1 MPVETTSPEHRQRPM
16 PRLSEQIIPRRK
28 LVLLVSETAIFTG
41 VLLFGTSSWPLAGAG
56 FDLFSLPVPGVL
68 RTILTCVTVAVI
80 CQAALSYNDLYD
92 WKVSQNRADLPNR
105 LLHSLGYA
113 LVMLALLVFVAPG
126 LFYFPGLAETGAG
139 LTEWKLMLLLA
150 LSFLAVY
157 GWRAGF
163 HWFFYKWRFGEQL
176 LVLGNCEEARNLANL
191 VHDNPMAGFEVVGLV
206 GSGDN
211 GADVPAH
218 LRILGPEEQL
228 AEIAENHSVSRVVVA
243 LPERRGRVP
252 VDQLLDCRMAGILVE
267 ERESMYE
274 RITGKVAVESMRPS
288 YMIFGRGFM
297 KAPLSV
303 ACKRVF
309 DILASLAGLTLS
321 LPIIAVAAILIKVSS
336 RGPVLF
342 KQTRVG
348 QDGKIFRLVKFRTM
362 YQDAEKESGPTWAI
376 PNDTRITWVGRLL
389 RPSRVDEIP
398 QFLNILAG
406 QMSFVGPR
414 PERPY
419 FVEDLSNEIPFYP
432 MRHAVKPGL
441 TGWAQVN
448 HSYGGS
454 VDDAMEKL
462 RYDLYYIKN
471 MGPLLDLSVILRTVG
486 VILSV
491 KGAR

>member
-1 MPVETTSPEHRQRPM
+1 M

-28 LVLLVSETAIFTG
+28 LVLLVSENAIFAG
-41 VLLFGTSSWPLAGAG
+41 VLLLGTSSWPMAGTD
-56 FDLFSLPVPGVL
+56 FDLFSLPIPEFLQTV
-68 RTILTCVTVAVI
+68 LTCVTVAVI
-80 CQAALSYNDLYD
+80 CQAALSYNELYD

-113 LVMLALLVFVAPG
+113 LVMLAVLAILAPG
-126 LFYFPGLAETGAG
+126 VFYFPGLAEVGSRLG
-139 LTEWKLMLLLA
+139 EWKLMLLLA
-150 LSFLAVY
+150 LAFLAIY

-176 LVLGNCEEARNLANL
+176 LVLGNCEQARALANL
-191 VHDNPMAGFEVVGLV
+191 VHDNPMAGFVVVGLV

-218 LRILGPEEQL
+218 LRTLGPEGQL
-228 AEIAENHSVSRVVVA
+228 AEIAQEHSVSRVVLA

-252 VDQLLDCRMAGILVE
+252 VDELLACRMAGILVE
-267 ERESMYE
+267 DRESMYE
-274 RITGKVAVESMRPS
+274 RITGKIAVESMRPS
-288 YMIFGRGFM
+288 YMIFGRGFV
-297 KAPLSV
+297 KAPLAV
-303 ACKRVF
+303 AAKRVF

-321 LPIIAVAAILIKVSS
+321 LPIIVLAAILIKMTS

-348 QDGKIFRLVKFRTM
+348 QDGKSFRLIKFRTM
-362 YQDAEKESGPTWAI
+362 YQDAERESGPTWASA
-376 PNDTRITWVGRLL
+376 NDTRITRVGRLL

-406 QMSFVGPR
+406 HMSFVGPR

-448 HSYGGS
+448 HCYGAS

-462 RYDLYYIKN
+462 RYDLYYITH
-471 MGPLLDLSVILRTVG
+471 MGPLLDLNVILRTVG